1 MPFSCFLFHPR
12 KSCEKHRKCSHTN
25 VSNALVTRTS
35 TPPAQAAHVRFHGQK
50 WVHARLCS
58 KNRTQRL
65 TGRSKAFR
73 LGVVSQPSARFACC
87 RNAGRPLVKT
97 THLPF
102 SWSGY
107 FFVDFSGINY
117 APIRNL
123 ENLKT
128 ILIFSIACGMVVLL
142 EIKPL
147 HGSYYVGKL

>member
-1 MPFSCFLFHPR
+1 MQSYQRFQHVG
-12 KSCEKHRKCSHTN
+12 HTAFN
-25 VSNALVTRTS
+25 TSGTNAATLVSKGCGGYT
-35 TPPAQAAHVRFHGQK
+35 TPPQPLTAHTAAYTAKHG
-50 WVHARLCS
+50 
-58 KNRTQRL
+58 
-65 TGRSKAFR
+65 AFWM
-73 LGVVSQPSARFACC
+73 GVLSLPSARFACC

-117 APIRNL
+117 APICNL

-147 HGSYYVGKL
+147 HRSYYVGKL

>member
-1 MPFSCFLFHPR
+1 MAC
-12 KSCEKHRKCSHTN
+12 
-25 VSNALVTRTS
+25 
-35 TPPAQAAHVRFHGQK
+35 VRFLRRRGPAGLRDLFLLLSEL
-50 WVHARLCS
+50 WLVHPALRTLCVYEV
-58 KNRTQRL
+58 
-65 TGRSKAFR
+65 
-73 LGVVSQPSARFACC
+73 GVVSLPSARFACC
-87 RNAGRPLVKT
+87 RNAGRTLVKT

-128 ILIFSIACGMVVLL
+128 ILIFSITCGMVVLL

-147 HGSYYVGKL
+147 HRSYYVGKLQKTLEADDRQKSQQN

>member
-1 MPFSCFLFHPR
+1 MQSYQRIQCIGYTDFITSGTNAPR
-12 KSCEKHRKCSHTN
+12 SLSRAKVGTRSALLKGSHTG
-25 VSNALVTRTS
+25 VHRAK
-35 TPPAQAAHVRFHGQK
+35 HG
-50 WVHARLCS
+50 
-58 KNRTQRL
+58 
-65 TGRSKAFR
+65 AFR
-73 LGVVSQPSARFACC
+73 MGVVSLPSARFACC

-123 ENLKT
+123 ENLKA

>member
-1 MPFSCFLFHPR
+1 M
-12 KSCEKHRKCSHTN
+12 
-25 VSNALVTRTS
+25 
-35 TPPAQAAHVRFHGQK
+35 
-50 WVHARLCS
+50 
-58 KNRTQRL
+58 
-65 TGRSKAFR
+65 
-73 LGVVSQPSARFACC
+73 GVVSLPSARFACC

-147 HGSYYVGKL
+147 HGNYYVGKLQKALEADDRQKSQQNRIDAFGWDQH

>member
-1 MPFSCFLFHPR
+1 MPFSCFLFRPR
-12 KSCEKHRKCSHTN
+12 KSRERRRKRSHTN
-25 VSNALVTRTS
+25 AFQYVGHTDINTFGTAT
-35 TPPAQAAHVRFHGQK
+35 HVRFRTRKRAHT
-50 WVHARLCS
+50 RLS
-58 KNRTQRL
+58 EKNRTQRI
-65 TGRSKAFR
+65 TRRSKAFR
-73 LGVVSQPSARFACC
+73 LGVVSLPSARFACC

-128 ILIFSIACGMVVLL
+128 VLIFSIACGMVVLL

>member
-1 MPFSCFLFHPR
+1 MFAFVGKSEYTLGFRR
-12 KSCEKHRKCSHTN
+12 KI
-25 VSNALVTRTS
+25 
-35 TPPAQAAHVRFHGQK
+35 AHSGSQGEAGRFG
-50 WVHARLCS
+50 W
-58 KNRTQRL
+58 
-65 TGRSKAFR
+65 
-73 LGVVSQPSARFACC
+73 GVVSLPSARFACC

>member
-1 MPFSCFLFHPR
+1 M
-12 KSCEKHRKCSHTN
+12 
-25 VSNALVTRTS
+25 
-35 TPPAQAAHVRFHGQK
+35 
-50 WVHARLCS
+50 RLCAS
-58 KNRTQRL
+58 LFRGVAAPLGCVIFFYFCRNCDFYAL
-65 TGRSKAFR
+65 RSGLSARAKE
-73 LGVVSQPSARFACC
+73 GVASLPSVRFACC

-128 ILIFSIACGMVVLL
+128 VLIFSIACGMVVLL